1 MKVLLYVLLAISLAL
16 NVAFLS
22 GCVSVGGNGG
32 SNPASTLPPPDDARA
47 RLVRIASLL
56 DIPTDGKQAS
66 DLEGDIRYKLN
77 HDKVVPAPYD
87 EAAFEKMTQ
96 KVGAKDAEAM
106 REYHQFIRE
115 LQGKRVI
122 VVGGDD

>member
-1 MKVLLYVLLAISLAL
+1 MKVLLSVLLVLSLAL
-16 NVAFLS
+16 NVACLT
-22 GCVSVGGNGG
+22 GCIRIGGNSGP
-32 SNPASTLPPPDDARA
+32 NPPPPPDDSKA
-47 RLVRIASLL
+47 RLLRIASLL

-87 EAAFEKMTQ
+87 EAAFENMLQ
-96 KVGAKDAEAM
+96 MVGSRDEAAM
-106 REYHQFIRE
+106 REYHQFIRQ

>member
-1 MKVLLYVLLAISLAL
+1 MKVLPYILLALSLAL
-16 NVAFLS
+16 NVAFLT
-22 GCVSVGGNGG
+22 GCISIGPN
-32 SNPASTLPPPDDARA
+32 PPPPPTDDGRA
-47 RLVRIASLL
+47 RLSRIASLL

-87 EAAFEKMTQ
+87 EAAFAKMTQ
-96 KVGAKDAEAM
+96 KIGTKDAEAM
-106 REYHQFIRE
+106 KEYHQFILE

-122 VVGGDD
+122 VVGGEE